1 MFVVRIRIVRIRL
14 NKLTYTLIT
23 SKRLSLLVNA
33 MNAND
38 FLLKL

>member
-23 SKRLSLLVNA
+23 SKRLSLLVND